1 MTVPRE
7 EEEKVAL
14 RGAENKWGKDSDSY
28 LEVRGGGGLEV
39 HLLTSCM
46 LSDMVV
52 YTNCCTVQTASAS

>member
-28 LEVRGGGGLEV
+28 LEVRWGGGGFGGPPFD
-39 HLLTSCM
+39 LLH
-46 LSDMVV
+46 VI
-52 YTNCCTVQTASAS
+52 